1 MPLSLDAETRLCAV
15 VGNPVRHSLSPAVH
29 NAAFRHL
36 GLNFAYLAFEVA
48 DIEAALSGVRAL
60 GIVGLSI
67 TIPHKTSVIRHLDE
81 VDPAARRTGSVNTVV
96 NRKGRLFGTS
106 SDGAGMLRAL
116 AEAGVDPRGR
126 RALILGAGGAARAV
140 GFALALEGGV
150 ETLTVTDLDSRL
162 AEAKKLS
169 EEIAASSR
177 ARATSGSLED
187 RSTLAELTRSCDL
200 LLNCTPVGMRPNRDS
215 SPVPAHLLRA
225 DMVVFDAVYT
235 PRRTRLLMDAEKAGA
250 KVVEGLGMFVHQAAV
265 QFELWTGKP
274 APVEVMREVAATAL
288 AERER
293 SP

>member
-1 MPLSLDAETRLCAV
+1 MLSSLDAETRLCAV
-15 VGNPVRHSLSPAVH
+15 IGNPVRHSLSPAIH

-36 GLNFAYLAFEVA
+36 GLNFAYLAFEVT
-48 DIEAALSGVRAL
+48 DVEAALSGARAL
-60 GIVGLSI
+60 GMVGLSI
-67 TIPHKTSVIRHLDE
+67 TIPHKTSVIRYLDE
-81 VDPAARRTGSVNTVV
+81 IDPAARRTGSVNTVV
-96 NRKGRLFGTS
+96 NRRGRLFGTS

-150 ETLTVTDLDSRL
+150 DFLTVTDLNSRL
-162 AEAKKLS
+162 AEAKKLA
-169 EEIAASSR
+169 EEIAASSGIR
-177 ARATSGSLED
+177 ARSESLED
-187 RSTLAELTRSCDL
+187 ESALAELTRSCDL
-200 LLNCTPVGMRPNRDS
+200 LLNCTPVGMHPDEGL
-215 SPVPAHLLRA
+215 SPLPAPLLRKE
-225 DMVVFDAVYT
+225 MVVFDAVYT
-235 PRRTRLLMDAEKAGA
+235 PRRTRLLSDAERAGA

-274 APVEVMREVAATAL
+274 APVEVMRKAAATAL

>member
-1 MPLSLDAETRLCAV
+1 VLPSLDAETRVCAV
-15 VGNPVRHSLSPAVH
+15 IGNPVRHSLSPAIH

-48 DIEAALSGVRAL
+48 DLEAALSGARAL
-60 GIVGLSI
+60 GMVGLSI
-67 TIPHKTSVIRHLDE
+67 TIPHKTSVIRYLDE
-81 VDPAARRTGSVNTVV
+81 IDPAARRTGSVNTVV
-96 NRKGRLFGTS
+96 NRRGRLFGTS

-116 AEAGVDPRGR
+116 AEAGVETRGR

-150 ETLTVTDLDSRL
+150 ETLTVTDLNSRL
-162 AEAKKLS
+162 AEAQKLAD
-169 EEIAASSR
+169 EIAASSR
-177 ARATSGSLED
+177 VRATPGSLED
-187 RSTLAELTRSCDL
+187 ENTLANLTRCCDL
-200 LLNCTPVGMRPNRDS
+200 LLNCTPVGMHPNQDL
-215 SPVPAHLLRA
+215 SPLPASLLRKE
-225 DMVVFDAVYT
+225 MVVFDAVYT
-235 PRRTRLLMDAEKAGA
+235 PRRTRLLSDAERAGA

-293 SP
+293 NP

>member
-1 MPLSLDAETRLCAV
+1 MLSSLDAETRLCAV
-15 VGNPVRHSLSPAVH
+15 IGNPVRHSLSPAIH

-36 GLNFAYLAFEVA
+36 GLNFAYLAFEVTNV
-48 DIEAALSGVRAL
+48 EAALSGARAL
-60 GIVGLSI
+60 GMVGLSI
-67 TIPHKTSVIRHLDE
+67 TIPHKTSVIRYLDE
-81 VDPAARRTGSVNTVV
+81 IDPAARCSGSVNTVV
-96 NRKGRLFGTS
+96 NRRGRLFGTS

-150 ETLTVTDLDSRL
+150 DFLTVTDLNSRL
-162 AEAKKLS
+162 AEAKKLA
-169 EEIAASSR
+169 EEIAASSGI
-177 ARATSGSLED
+177 RATSESLED
-187 RSTLAELTRSCDL
+187 ESALAELTRSCDL
-200 LLNCTPVGMRPNRDS
+200 LLNCTPVGMHPDEGL
-215 SPVPAHLLRA
+215 SPLPAPLLRKE
-225 DMVVFDAVYT
+225 MVVFDAVYT
-235 PRRTRLLMDAEKAGA
+235 PRRTRLLSDAERAGA

-274 APVEVMREVAATAL
+274 APVEVMREAAATAL